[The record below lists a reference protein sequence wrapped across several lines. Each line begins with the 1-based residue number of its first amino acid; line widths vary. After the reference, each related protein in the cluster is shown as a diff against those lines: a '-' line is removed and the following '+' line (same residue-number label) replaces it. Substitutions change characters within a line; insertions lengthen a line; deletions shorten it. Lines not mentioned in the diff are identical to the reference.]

1 MHPLDLPRNYLYQMI
16 AMEFKTPVI
25 IKPVPINEDVNLEPE
40 DRARL
45 FQAHSSFLKF
55 MQFVDKIPID
65 EQQRRNQKNMIK
77 DKVGRI
83 FFFFFF
89 FFFFLFFFF
98 FFFFFF
104 FMLNFDPILIRV
116 SCTTDLTN
124 LVLGFFMIFICEE
137 CLINRFSLTD
147 TCENEI
153 SRLRVVLKSLC
164 IK

>member
-1 MHPLDLPRNYLYQMI
+1 MNDPYIECWLFKYAKIYFNLASDLPRNYLYQMI

-65 EQQRRNQKNMIK
+65 EQQRRDQKNMIK
-77 DKVGRI
+77 DKVGRN
-83 FFFFFF
+83 
-89 FFFFLFFFF
+89 LFFF

-124 LVLGFFMIFICEE
+124 LVLGFFIFICEE

-153 SRLRVVLKSLC
+153 SRLRVF
-164 IK
+164 